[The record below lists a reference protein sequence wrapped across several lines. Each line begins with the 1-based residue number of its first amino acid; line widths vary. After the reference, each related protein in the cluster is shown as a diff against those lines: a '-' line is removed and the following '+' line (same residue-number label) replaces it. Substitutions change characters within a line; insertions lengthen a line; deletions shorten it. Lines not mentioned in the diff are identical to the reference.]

1 MYRLW
6 QKCVQ
11 IIKWPQCLRFKS
23 VEEVFKNPHKTTFA
37 DFFCVDFMKFRGESV
52 ETRVKNPHKT
62 HFTFQKRVKRGK
74 SKRLE
79 TLVYKKNTRFPHL
92 HTFQNVFGRVS
103 LQKYFRSLFVE
114 KGRKSIINVGI
125 QQ

>member
-1 MYRLW
+1 M
-6 QKCVQ
+6 
-11 IIKWPQCLRFKS
+11 
-23 VEEVFKNPHKTTFA
+23 
-37 DFFCVDFMKFRGESV
+37 
-52 ETRVKNPHKT
+52 ETGVKNPHKT

-79 TLVYKKNTRFPHL
+79 TLVYKKNTRFPHF
-92 HTFQNVFGRVS
+92 HTFQNVFGCVN

-114 KGRKSIINVGI
+114 KGRKLIINRTI

>member
-1 MYRLW
+1 M
-6 QKCVQ
+6 
-11 IIKWPQCLRFKS
+11 
-23 VEEVFKNPHKTTFA
+23 TFA
-37 DFFCVDFMKFRGESV
+37 KKKFVDFTKFRGESV

-62 HFTFQKRVKRGK
+62 HFTFQKRVKRVK

>member
-1 MYRLW
+1 M
-6 QKCVQ
+6 
-11 IIKWPQCLRFKS
+11 
-23 VEEVFKNPHKTTFA
+23 TFA
-37 DFFCVDFMKFRGESV
+37 KIFCVDFEEFKGKSV
-52 ETRVKNPHKT
+52 ETGVKNPHKT

-79 TLVYKKNTRFPHL
+79 PLVYKKNTRFPHL
-92 HTFQNVFGRVS
+92 HVFQNVFGRVN

-114 KGRKSIINVGI
+114 KGRKSIINRTI

>member
-1 MYRLW
+1 
-6 QKCVQ
+6 
-11 IIKWPQCLRFKS
+11 
-23 VEEVFKNPHKTTFA
+23 VEEVSKNPHKMTFA
-37 DFFCVDFMKFRGESV
+37 KIFYVDFEEFRGKSV
-52 ETRVKNPHKT
+52 ETGVKNPHKT

-79 TLVYKKNTRFPHL
+79 PLVYKKNTRFPHL
-92 HTFQNVFGRVS
+92 HVFQNVFGRVN

-114 KGRKSIINVGI
+114 KGRKSIINRTI